1 MEVYEPYDPWTMAG
15 ADDDNQV
22 YITDLILK
30 GYELFVDADMNVVSE
45 DGVHYAY
52 ARYKT
57 QEELDEQECIP
68 HEQKRTEYRRIRG
81 HDGLDQT

>member
-1 MEVYEPYDPWTMAG
+1 MEVYEPYDPWTMTG

-22 YITDLILK
+22 CITDLILK
-30 GYELFVDADMNVVSE
+30 GCELFVDADMNVVSE

-57 QEELDEQECIP
+57 QREIDEE
-68 HEQKRTEYRRIRG
+68 KSV
-81 HDGLDQT
+81 

>member
-1 MEVYEPYDPWTMAG
+1 MEVYEPYDPWTMTG

-30 GYELFVDADMNVVSE
+30 GCELFVDADMNVVSE

-57 QEELDEQECIP
+57 QQEIDEE
-68 HEQKRTEYRRIRG
+68 KSA
-81 HDGLDQT
+81 

>member
-1 MEVYEPYDPWTMAG
+1 MEVYEPYDPWTMTG

-22 YITDLILK
+22 CITDLILK

-57 QEELDEQECIP
+57 QHEIDEE
-68 HEQKRTEYRRIRG
+68 KSV
-81 HDGLDQT
+81 

>member
-1 MEVYEPYDPWTMAG
+1 MMEVYEPYDPWTMTG

-22 YITDLILK
+22 CITDLI
-30 GYELFVDADMNVVSE
+30 YELFVDADMNVVSE

-57 QEELDEQECIP
+57 QQEIDEDI
-68 HEQKRTEYRRIRG
+68 
-81 HDGLDQT
+81 

>member
-1 MEVYEPYDPWTMAG
+1 MEVYEPYDPWTMVG

-22 YITDLILK
+22 YITDLILN
-30 GYELFVDADMNVVSE
+30 GYELYVDRDMNVVSE

-57 QEELDEQECIP
+57 QEELDEQE
-68 HEQKRTEYRRIRG
+68 
-81 HDGLDQT
+81 

>member
-1 MEVYEPYDPWTMAG
+1 MEVYELYDPWTMAG

-30 GYELFVDADMNVVSE
+30 GCELFVDADMNVVSE

-52 ARYKT
+52 AR
-57 QEELDEQECIP
+57 
-68 HEQKRTEYRRIRG
+68 
-81 HDGLDQT
+81 

>member
-30 GYELFVDADMNVVSE
+30 GCELFVDADMNVVSE
-45 DGVHYAY
+45 DGVHYAC

-57 QEELDEQECIP
+57 HHEIDEE
-68 HEQKRTEYRRIRG
+68 KSV
-81 HDGLDQT
+81 

>member
-1 MEVYEPYDPWTMAG
+1 MEVYELYDPWTMAG

-30 GYELFVDADMNVVSE
+30 GCELFVDADMNVVSE
-45 DGVHYAY
+45 NGVHYAY

-57 QEELDEQECIP
+57 QHEIDEE
-68 HEQKRTEYRRIRG
+68 KSV
-81 HDGLDQT
+81 